1 MSLLPVGIGSSG
13 GYTIDRSVRLR
24 SSASAYF
31 NRTPASAGNR
41 KTWTWSGWVKR
52 GSFKY
57 CLLFAAG
64 NTNDI
69 WNSSSVTDIGWLAN
83 TDSFSVYSAG
93 VFLRTTSQVFRDP
106 SAWYH
111 IVVAID
117 TTQATASNRVKLYVN
132 GIQVTAF
139 STSNDP
145 TLDAD
150 TYVNAAHNHVIGGQ
164 QTNVANAYYDG
175 YQTEVNF
182 IDGQALTPSS
192 FGETDTITGSWVAK
206 KYTGSYGTNG
216 FFLTFAD
223 NSAAT
228 STTIGKDYSGNG
240 NNWTPNNISVTAG
253 TTYDSMLDVP
263 AGNGYADGGNGRGN
277 YAVINPLYAY
287 GTLANGNLDYYT
299 TTNYQGGY
307 ATMAV
312 SGKIYFEVTC
322 ASPTGGGALVGFVKN
337 ASIVPSTTNFFT
349 GTGFYGAIFSN
360 TLNYYLNGSSDGLDH
375 GNVTSS
381 MLQFAVDA
389 DTGKCWV
396 GSNNTWF
403 DSGSPATG
411 ANPAWTISL
420 SSGDLLFP
428 AFCAGNS
435 TYTLNVNFGQRPFS
449 YTPPTGF
456 KALNTT
462 NLPTPTVGATS
473 TTQAAN
479 YFAATLYTG
488 NGSTQSIT
496 NTVNGVSFQPDLV
509 WQKERSDTGW
519 HNLVDAV
526 RGAGY
531 RLFSNTTN
539 AESYAS
545 TNLTSF
551 NSNGFSV
558 GNDVDWN
565 QSGQTSVA
573 WQWKANGAGS
583 TNTAGSITSTV
594 SANTTSGFSI
604 ATTTG
609 TGGTGTIGHG
619 LGAVPQ
625 FIMCFRRNTAADHYC
640 YHQAIGNT
648 NFLILNSTAASAA
661 SVNLWNNTTPTSTVF
676 SVGNTNNNSGDT
688 YVHYI
693 FAPIPG
699 YSAFGSF
706 VGNGSS
712 DGPMVYCGFRP
723 TFVMAKLSSGT
734 GDWNMVDDTRQ
745 VYNDASGNP
754 VLRAN
759 LSSAEEDV
767 DTMQGQMDLLS
778 NGFKLRSNNSSL
790 NSNGGTIIYAAFAES
805 PFKFS
810 NAR

>member
-1 MSLLPVGIGSSG
+1 VLSLLANSNAIETG
-13 GYTIDRSVRLR
+13 GYQISRSVRLR

-41 KTWTWSGWVKR
+41 KTWTWSGWVKNSSI
-52 GSFKY
+52 GASY
-57 CLLFAAG
+57 PALFAAG
-64 NTNDI
+64 ASGSNNTSLLFYSDKIRFNYQSGGSTVADLQT
-69 WNSSSVTDIGWLAN
+69 SA
-83 TDSFSVYSAG
+83 VY
-93 VFLRTTSQVFRDP
+93 RDP
-106 SAWYH
+106 AAWYH
-111 IVVAID
+111 IVFVLD
-117 TTQATASNRVKLYVN
+117 TTNATANNRMRLYVN
-132 GIQVTAF
+132 GSEVTSF
-139 STSNDP
+139 SARTNPSLNADYDISNTSSN
-145 TLDAD
+145 T
-150 TYVNAAHNHVIGGQ
+150 IGQSIGWG
-164 QTNVANAYYDG
+164 YFDG
-175 YQTEVNF
+175 YLTEINF

-192 FGETDTITGSWVAK
+192 FGETDANTGVWVAK
-206 KYTGSYGTNG
+206 KYVGSYGTNG

-462 NLPTPTVGATS
+462 NL
-473 TTQAAN
+473 
-479 YFAATLYTG
+479 
-488 NGSTQSIT
+488 
-496 NTVNGVSFQPDLV
+496 
-509 WQKERSDTGW
+509 
-519 HNLVDAV
+519 
-526 RGAGY
+526 
-531 RLFSNTTN
+531 
-539 AESYAS
+539 
-545 TNLTSF
+545 
-551 NSNGFSV
+551 
-558 GNDVDWN
+558 
-565 QSGQTSVA
+565 
-573 WQWKANGAGS
+573 
-583 TNTAGSITSTV
+583 
-594 SANTTSGFSI
+594 
-604 ATTTG
+604 
-609 TGGTGTIGHG
+609 
-619 LGAVPQ
+619 
-625 FIMCFRRNTAADHYC
+625 
-640 YHQAIGNT
+640 
-648 NFLILNSTAASAA
+648 
-661 SVNLWNNTTPTSTVF
+661 
-676 SVGNTNNNSGDT
+676 
-688 YVHYI
+688 
-693 FAPIPG
+693 
-699 YSAFGSF
+699 
-706 VGNGSS
+706 
-712 DGPMVYCGFRP
+712 
-723 TFVMAKLSSGT
+723 
-734 GDWNMVDDTRQ
+734 
-745 VYNDASGNP
+745 
-754 VLRAN
+754 
-759 LSSAEEDV
+759 
-767 DTMQGQMDLLS
+767 
-778 NGFKLRSNNSSL
+778 
-790 NSNGGTIIYAAFAES
+790 
-805 PFKFS
+805 
-810 NAR
+810 